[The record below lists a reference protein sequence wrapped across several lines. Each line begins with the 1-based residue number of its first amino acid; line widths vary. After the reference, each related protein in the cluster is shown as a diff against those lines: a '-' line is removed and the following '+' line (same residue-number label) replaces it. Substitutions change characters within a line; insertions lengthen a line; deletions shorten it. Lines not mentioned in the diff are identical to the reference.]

1 MTDRHVVA
9 GIDGSRP
16 GLAAAEWA
24 AAEAEARGTALRLV
38 HVAPPEPEEQP
49 PPRAAET
56 WRLGAERMVRGA
68 VAEITRRRP
77 DLDVVGEQATGAPA
91 AALAA
96 ACGSAGLLVL
106 GTRGLGGFEGLAL
119 GSVAL
124 ELAGG
129 ASCPVVL
136 VPAARAG
143 EEKEPEVVLGLDARR
158 PADGALRYAFETA
171 RRRGAR
177 LRAVHAWSLPAPYAA
192 PWTPY
197 EVLEEERGAW
207 EDQEVQLLDDA
218 LHRWREEYP
227 TVPVL
232 ADVRLFSPAEAL
244 VKASAGA
251 GLVVAGRG
259 GGPGAALGGVPHAV
273 AHHARCP
280 VALVPDI

>member
-1 MTDRHVVA
+1 MDRHVVA

-38 HVAPPEPEEQP
+38 HVAPPEPVGRP
-49 PPRAAET
+49 APRGADA

-96 ACGSAGLLVL
+96 ACASAAPLVL

-124 ELAGG
+124 ELAGR
-129 ASCPVVL
+129 APCPVVL

-158 PADGALRYAFETA
+158 PAAGALRYAFETA

-192 PWTPY
+192 PWAPY

-227 TVPVL
+227 AVPVL

-259 GGPGAALGGVPHAV
+259 GGPGVALGGVPHAV

-280 VALVPDI
+280 VALVPDS

>member
-1 MTDRHVVA
+1 MMDRHVVA

-38 HVAPPEPEEQP
+38 HVALPEPAERP
-49 PPRAAET
+49 ARGTET

-68 VAEITRRRP
+68 VTEITRRRP
-77 DLDVVGEQATGAPA
+77 GLDVVGEQATGVPA

-124 ELAGG
+124 ELAGR
-129 ASCPVVL
+129 APCPVVL
-136 VPAARAG
+136 VPAARTG
-143 EEKEPEVVLGLDARR
+143 EEKEPEVVLGIDARR
-158 PADGALRYAFETA
+158 PARAALRFAFETA

-177 LRAVHAWSLPAPYAA
+177 LRAVHAWCLPAPYAA
-192 PWTPY
+192 PWAPY

-218 LHRWREEYP
+218 LHGWREEYP
-227 TVPVL
+227 TVSVL
-232 ADVRLFSPAEAL
+232 PDVRLFSPAEAL
-244 VKASAGA
+244 VKTSAGA

-259 GGPGAALGGVPHAV
+259 GGPGTALGGVPHAV

-280 VALVPDI
+280 VALVPEA